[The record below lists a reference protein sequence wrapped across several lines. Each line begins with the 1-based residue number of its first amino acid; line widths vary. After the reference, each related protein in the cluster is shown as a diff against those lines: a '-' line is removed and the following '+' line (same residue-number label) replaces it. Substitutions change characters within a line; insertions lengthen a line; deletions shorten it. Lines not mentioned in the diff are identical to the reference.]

1 MPTLDFRG
9 KQHIYAHHL
18 TVPHRP
24 LIVDASKSEYSHVSS
39 VGRGGVKPYPFL
51 TTT

>member
-18 TVPHRP
+18 TVPNRP
-24 LIVDASKSEYSHVSS
+24 LLIAHY
-39 VGRGGVKPYPFL
+39 GIAMGL
-51 TTT
+51 TDQRLFRH

>member
-18 TVPHRP
+18 TVPNRP
-24 LIVDASKSEYSHVSS
+24 L
-39 VGRGGVKPYPFL
+39 L
-51 TTT
+51 TAHYGIAMGLTGHRLFRH

>member
-24 LIVDASKSEYSHVSS
+24 LIVDADHYSIAM
-39 VGRGGVKPYPFL
+39 GL
-51 TTT
+51 TVHRLFRH

>member
-24 LIVDASKSEYSHVSS
+24 LIVDASKSESSHVSS
-39 VGRGGVKPYPFL
+39 GGGVKPYPFL